1 MTRVLLA
8 EDDTSISEPLSRALR
23 REGYQ
28 VEITEDGP
36 TTLGRALSD
45 GVDLILL
52 DIGLPELDGLEV
64 CRRVRAEGH
73 AVPVLILTARADEVD
88 TVVGLDAGADDY
100 VTKPF
105 RLAELLARVRALLRR
120 GTTAEVP
127 GTVGEVRVDA
137 EARRAWHGDIELD
150 LTTKEFDLLWILLR
164 DAGKVVTREQI
175 MREVWDAKWWTSTKT
190 LDMHISWLRRKLGD
204 DAHHPRFITTVRGV
218 GFRFERGDFYMRR
231 RLWLFTSAVAVIA
244 ALVAAVPLLV
254 VAADRDHFMLAL
266 GLPLLAAAIAA
277 AVALSGAVARRAA
290 RPVEELAEAA
300 GRLGTGDPR
309 PVGRR
314 YGVTELDQVADGLD
328 SASRRVT
335 QLLTAD
341 RELAIDASH
350 QLRSPLT
357 ALSMRLEE
365 MIASADDPAVVREE
379 GTAALAQ
386 AERLADVV
394 SQLLSPARRV
404 GAGSAGKISVDRI
417 VLQQITEW
425 EPAFRRA
432 GRKMVLIGD
441 SRLQA
446 YVTPGGLAQVIATLL
461 DNALMHG
468 QGTVTIRR
476 SQSASSVVIEVED
489 EGNGVPAELVSRIF
503 ERSVSGRPEGTGL
516 GLALAR
522 TMATADGGRIV
533 LARRKPPVFA
543 VFLPRNPPGH
553 QAKARRS
560 GPA

>member
-1 MTRVLLA
+1 M
-8 EDDTSISEPLSRALR
+8 
-23 REGYQ
+23 
-28 VEITEDGP
+28 
-36 TTLGRALSD
+36 LGRVT
-45 GVDLILL
+45 G
-52 DIGLPELDGLEV
+52 
-64 CRRVRAEGH
+64 
-73 AVPVLILTARADEVD
+73 
-88 TVVGLDAGADDY
+88 GAI
-100 VTKPF
+100 P
-105 RLAELLARVRALLRR
+105 
-120 GTTAEVP
+120 P
-127 GTVGEVRVDA
+127 GE
-137 EARRAWHGDIELD
+137 I
-150 LTTKEFDLLWILLR
+150 
-164 DAGKVVTREQI
+164 
-175 MREVWDAKWWTSTKT
+175 
-190 LDMHISWLRRKLGD
+190 
-204 DAHHPRFITTVRGV
+204 
-218 GFRFERGDFYMRR
+218 MRR
-231 RLWLFTSAVAVIA
+231 RVWLSAAAVAVVA
-244 ALVAAVPLLV
+244 AVVAAVPLLV
-254 VAADRDHFMLAL
+254 FVAVRDPDLLAL
-266 GLPLLAAAIAA
+266 GLPLLAGAVAA
-277 AVALSGAVARRAA
+277 AVLLTGVVAQRTV

-314 YGVTELDQVADGLD
+314 YGLAELDQVADGLD

-335 QLLTAD
+335 DLLTAD
-341 RELAIDASH
+341 RELAVDASH
-350 QLRSPLT
+350 QLRTPLT

-365 MIASADDPAVVREE
+365 VIASAEDPDAVREE
-379 GTAALAQ
+379 AVAALAQ

-404 GAGSAGKISVDRI
+404 GVGSAGLISVDKI

-432 GRKMVLIGD
+432 GRKIVLVGE
-441 SRLQA
+441 SRLLA

-476 SQSASSVVIEVED
+476 TQSASSVVIEVED
-489 EGNGVPAELVSRIF
+489 EGEGVPAELVSRIF

-543 VFLPRNPPGH
+543 VFLPRNPPAG
-553 QAKARRS
+553 KPKSSRV